1 MITGLDNP
9 VYFVISLIKILYQ
22 SKLKTAL
29 LHIVGPFRT
38 FSVNISGRSEEDLPK
53 IDYFVYTGGRQS
65 DADVINLSLT
75 LGLRWPS
82 GKIMITCLSP
92 LRSRI
97 RFSVR
102 NSRSQSSREE
112 YSQQQYKTK
121 RDETK
126 QDETKQDETKQNK
139 TKQNKTKQNK
149 TKAKRDETKQ
159 DETKQN
165 KTKYKNKCI

>member
-9 VYFVISLIKILYQ
+9 VYFVISIIKILYQ
-22 SKLKTAL
+22 SKLKTSL

-112 YSQQQYKTK
+112 YIVNNNTKQNEMRRNKTK
-121 RDETK
+121 R
-126 QDETKQDETKQNK
+126 NK
-139 TKQNKTKQNK
+139 TKQNTKISASRYVANF
-149 TKAKRDETKQ
+149 
-159 DETKQN
+159 
-165 KTKYKNKCI
+165 I